1 MCPHP
6 LASADCLLL
15 HALLAVPCAMAA
27 VIFSISML
35 LRWGRR
41 GVSALRFGLSLA
53 GALPSGFLAAVA
65 ASTVFLRLDLFR
77 ARHDER
83 LIFLGLLALT
93 LALQSLYLL
102 ALRPRGKPAQ
112 AR

>member
-6 LASADCLLL
+6 LASIDCLLV

-27 VIFSISML
+27 VIFSVSVL
-35 LRWGRR
+35 LWWGRR
-41 GVSALRFGLSLA
+41 GSSALRFGLSLA
-53 GALPSGFLAAVA
+53 GAPLSGFLAAGA
-65 ASTVFLRLDLFR
+65 ASTLFLKLDLFR

-102 ALRPRGKPAQ
+102 ALRPRGKPGEP
-112 AR
+112 R